1 MTPKDMCDLYN
12 ECPLRGTCNTFY
24 MDDGYHLNC
33 TGEDLVMDLLFMG
46 IVCYIAFGLIRGNA

>member
-1 MTPKDMCDLYN
+1 MCDLYN

-33 TGEDLVMDLLFMG
+33 TGEDLVMALLFMG